1 MNSNTEIE
9 LKSSDWDRI
18 SFLAQP
24 KLSKT
29 IWSTRPWMLTWGN
42 QESIW
47 PLPCSAL
54 RAVPSSRIKALSQNK
69 KDFSSLQFELR
80 REKEEERRKTM
91 KISHPSQTLQ
101 YKDILRLATPKFRRP
116 NSQEVSSSHSELCE
130 HDCPIWHV
138 KPCVRNAV
146 ISPRLLQLSRPKPHH
161 PDFTSDR
168 QNVQTLIS
176 YAAKTAK
183 MSTRL
188 EQLSLPKLRENRHVC
203 DYGRPEITIRP
214 VSRGARNAIASA
226 QIRGLSAPKA
236 LSKDYIPPREPAWRP

>member
-47 PLPCSAL
+47 PLSCSAL

-69 KDFSSLQFELR
+69 KDFSSLQIELR

-91 KISHPSQTLQ
+91 KVSHPSQTLQ
-101 YKDILRLATPKFRRP
+101 YEEIIRLATPKFRGP
-116 NSQEVSSSHSELCE
+116 SSQEVSSSHTELCE

-138 KPCVRNAV
+138 KSCVRNVV
-146 ISPRLLQLSRPKPHH
+146 ISPRLLQLSRPKPPH
-161 PDFTSDR
+161 PDFTCER
-168 QNVQTLIS
+168 Q
-176 YAAKTAK
+176 
-183 MSTRL
+183 
-188 EQLSLPKLRENRHVC
+188 
-203 DYGRPEITIRP
+203 
-214 VSRGARNAIASA
+214 VSRGARNATASA
-226 QIRGLSAPKA
+226 LIRGLSAPKA
-236 LSKDYIPPREPAWRP
+236 LSKDYIPPREPTWRP